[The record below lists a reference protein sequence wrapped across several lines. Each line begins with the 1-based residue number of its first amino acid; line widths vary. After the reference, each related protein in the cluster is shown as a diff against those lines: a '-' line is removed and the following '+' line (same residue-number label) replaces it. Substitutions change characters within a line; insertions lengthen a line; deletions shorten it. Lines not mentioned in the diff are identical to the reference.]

1 MENNAFF
8 YEYFE
13 HIRKRCI
20 SGAGATIILCRVCWD
35 HTHYTR
41 DTQCFWK
48 YWLFHW
54 FYKQTSMSKKQVKN
68 INLWT
73 RIWPLEASLG
83 TPYFRVM
90 GGPKCS
96 WYNEIVIFLTIG
108 HFWEKL
114 GRHRMLTVFWPI
126 LTKTKHD
133 FRETMRWIWWKTQ
146 RFFNYFKNYTLYI
159 SGMLEVKK
167 TQFWPHFGHPEASK
181 VV

>member
-1 MENNAFF
+1 MFLQ
-8 YEYFE
+8 YLE

-20 SGAGATIILCRVCWD
+20 SLTGATIIPCKACWD

-41 DTQCFWK
+41 DTRCFWK

-54 FYKQTSMSKKQVKN
+54 FYKQKSMSKKQVKN
-68 INLWT
+68 INAWT
-73 RIWPLEASLG
+73 WIWHVEPSLG

-96 WYNEIVIFLTIG
+96 WYNEILTFLTIG
-108 HFWEKL
+108 HFWEEL
-114 GRHRMLTVFWPI
+114 GPHRMSTVFWQI

-133 FRETMRWIWWKTQ
+133 FREIMRWIWWKTQ
-146 RFFNYFKNYTLYI
+146 WCFNYFENYALYI
-159 SGMLEVKK
+159 SRMFEAKK
-167 TQFWPHFGHPEASK
+167 IHFWPHFGHPEASK